1 MSASD
6 GERALLTQ
14 IKWAGLPTPET
25 EYAFAK
31 GIGRKWSADF
41 AWPDHQLLVEVDG
54 GVYIAGGHNR
64 GAAYTDDR
72 ERDAEAM
79 CLGYRVL
86 RVTTG
91 QVDSGQALDWVERLL
106 TKTLD
111 TPAANGLP

>member
-1 MSASD
+1 VSD
-6 GERALLTQ
+6 GEAALAFHLRA
-14 IKWAGLPTPET
+14 AGLPEPLRQFH
-25 EYAFAK
+25 FAPT
-31 GIGRKWSADF
+31 RRWAADF
-41 AWPDHQLLVEVDG
+41 AFPAQMLLVEVDG

-91 QVDSGQALDWVERLL
+91 QVDSGQALNWIERLL
-106 TKTLD
+106 R
-111 TPAANGLP
+111 